1 MSGPKFRGSIWD
13 NYGNQMGAHRG
24 LRLFKA
30 FKGVLEIEF
39 YFVEFKGV
47 PAVVGLV
54 SVEDPDALGPWTP
67 FYSRP

>member
-1 MSGPKFRGSIWD
+1 
-13 NYGNQMGAHRG
+13 MGAHRG